1 MKKILIPTDFS
12 SCAKAA
18 EKYGIALAKKI
29 DAEVLFM
36 HIIITPIVWAKLT
49 PEQENLFPDKK
60 SEINTAKANLKEL
73 MEKAQAM
80 GVMANKLLV
89 YSNGA
94 ERINKYVE
102 SEKVDLVVMGSH
114 GTYGFKEH
122 MLGSN
127 TYSMLRRTNVPVIVI
142 KEGFEHSSLDT
153 LVIATNFREE
163 TGKSFAQIENFAELL
178 QAELKV
184 LYVNTPDHFV
194 ETNDIL
200 KIGQLFLDE
209 FATYN
214 HEINIIDAFREERG
228 IIQFTKNTQADA
240 VAVITFGKS
249 DLLQYFSPSVTEN
262 LIAMIDIPVISL
274 RKNSI

>member
-12 SCAKAA
+12 NCAKAA
-18 EKYGIALAKKI
+18 EKYALTLAKKI
-29 DAEVLFM
+29 DAELLYM
-36 HIIITPIVWAKLT
+36 HIIITPVMWSKLT
-49 PEQENLFPDKK
+49 PEQENLFPDTKAA
-60 SEINTAKANLKEL
+60 INSAKANLKDL
-73 MEKAQAM
+73 VEKAQGI
-80 GVMANKLLV
+80 GVPTNKLLI

-94 ERINKYVE
+94 EKINKYVT
-102 SEKVDLVVMGSH
+102 SENIDLVVMGSH

-142 KEGFEHSSLDT
+142 KEDQQNTKLDN

-163 TGKSFAQIENFAELL
+163 TGKSFAEIERLAELL
-178 QAELKV
+178 QAKIKV
-184 LYVNTPDHFV
+184 LYVNTPDYFV
-194 ETNDIL
+194 ETNDVMKL
-200 KIGQLFLDE
+200 GKAYLNE
-209 FATYN
+209 FAQYN
-214 HEINIIDAFREERG
+214 HEINIVDAFREERG
-228 IIQFTKNTQADA
+228 IIQFAKNNNADA

-274 RKNSI
+274 RKNQS